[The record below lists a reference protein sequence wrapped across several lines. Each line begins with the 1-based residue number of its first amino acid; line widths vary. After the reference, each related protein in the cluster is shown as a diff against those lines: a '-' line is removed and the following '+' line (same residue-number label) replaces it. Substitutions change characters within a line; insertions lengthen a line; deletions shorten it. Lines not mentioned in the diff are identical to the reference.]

1 MNENQDVPDTVFSSS
16 PLRKIVHFDE
26 TTSIPPQAATSTSL
40 LTPPSTSSLPFPIVS
55 KKPGVRFKFVC
66 FLLSIFIALIIGFVF
81 TILFIIHAKHIPQYN
96 FFSHRFLLKLP
107 EQNAKDHKYHLFE
120 HFDALWIDQLD
131 FTSDICNDFYGF
143 VCRKWLSNHPLSS
156 LEYKRSWLTERSKD
170 IRENFA
176 KKLTN
181 LSEIEAYNYQIKIE
195 RKKSQEL
202 TYDTDVDSFDAVT
215 SEKNELEQFYSLHHE
230 YDVDDDDHKL
240 VKRESTLN
248 PNDLSQSIS
257 NMLLY
262 YHQCVHTSES
272 VLIEELQR
280 LAYDHFW
287 FTNNYEIIS
296 TTDHLHF
303 LFEQMI
309 EHPLMHIWN
318 INTINLGTQII
329 IHIQRKIQD
338 QQKFLLI
345 HQIEQAS
352 LFEHYV
358 RKNHINLCYQSARV
372 GPLANTLKEYSE
384 LLTSTLT
391 SSNSSINDDLH
402 HLISNEESLPIVYSS
417 VRRPND
423 LRDLIQFMLD
433 QNMIESLNNTD
444 IYDLFLNFT
453 HDLEQYLLNVPIF
466 RSTIL
471 YQCQLFLNYYIR
483 FRSLNDTNLEKW
495 LDYISSSIIH
505 IILHSWPGD
514 ASYTC
519 LYSTIVRHNQFE
531 IISYWNTFI
540 HYTKK
545 QIKEISSPIVTV
557 EIRLVDFFQLDSIFR
572 FLFADHFAHYCN
584 LMVYKYGPKLL
595 PFVSVFHE
603 GIQIS
608 LKSLWKQT
616 LQEHAKEQINIHSLL
631 LPSNHIPNDCLTL
644 LEYYYPFTLSSF
656 YEEYMS
662 NKTEQLY
669 LIANELSNLL
679 VKNSDNNDSLSSIQ
693 FHIKPERLKLFH
705 ELSSTKLHI
714 PYEYYLIE
722 DNYLSTAWNI
732 IENYQEELVQP
743 IHTFFEI
750 NGHHTIEQ
758 GIFLQPTVAE
768 LYSNETTRL
777 AALLLIGHE
786 LGHALCPCEINQTE
800 REYFADL
807 ISLHLIINYNEQQ
820 LNRTLTSDDMKKFF
834 ITYVQSE
841 CIHINYDI
849 ISLMNKQKNFIE
861 LHINRILQKN
871 QQFQTIFNCSLKQ
884 NRSIKTIN
892 NLLVEIGAACRKM
905 KH

>member
-1 MNENQDVPDTVFSSS
+1 MNENQDVPDTIFSSS

-26 TTSIPPQAATSTSL
+26 TTSMPPQAATSTSL
-40 LTPPSTSSLPFPIVS
+40 LTSPSTSSLPFPIIS
-55 KKPGVRFKFVC
+55 EKPSVRFKFLC
-66 FLLSIFIALIIGFVF
+66 LLLGSFIALTIGFIL
-81 TILFIIHAKHIPQYN
+81 TILFITHATHMPQHD
-96 FFSHRFLLKLP
+96 FLSHRFFSKLS
-107 EQNAKDHKYHLFE
+107 ERNATNNKHNLFKN
-120 HFDALWIDQLD
+120 FNSLWINQLD
-131 FTSDICNDFYGF
+131 FSSDICNDFYGF

-156 LEYKRSWLTERSKD
+156 LEFKRSWLTEKSKY
-170 IRENFA
+170 IRDNFA
-176 KKLTN
+176 EKLN
-181 LSEIEAYNYQIKIE
+181 NFSEIEAYNYQMKIE
-195 RKKSQEL
+195 KNKTQVL
-202 TYDTDVDSFDAVT
+202 TYDVDIDNFDGVT
-215 SEKNELEQFYSLHHE
+215 SEKNELEQFYSLHDPYNTE
-230 YDVDDDDHKL
+230 DHKL
-240 VKRESTLN
+240 VKRELTLN

-262 YHQCVHTSES
+262 YHQCTHTSES

-280 LAYDHFW
+280 LAYDRFW

-309 EHPLMHIWN
+309 EHPLMRIWN

-352 LFEHYV
+352 IFEHYV
-358 RKNHINLCYQSARV
+358 RKNHIDLCYQSTRV
-372 GPLANTLKEYSE
+372 GSLANTLKEYNE

-391 SSNSSINDDLH
+391 SSNFSINDDLH
-402 HLISNEESLPIVYSS
+402 RLISNKESLPIIYSS
-417 VRRPND
+417 IRRPND
-423 LRDLIQFMLD
+423 LRDLIHFMLD
-433 QNMIESLNNTD
+433 KNMIQSLNNTE
-444 IYDLFLNFT
+444 IYDLFLNFI

-483 FRSLNDTNLEKW
+483 FRSLNNTKLETW

-505 IILHSWPGD
+505 LILHSWPGD

-531 IISYWNTFI
+531 IIPYWNTFI

-608 LKSLWKQT
+608 LKSLWKRT
-616 LQEHAKEQINIHSLL
+616 LQEHSKEQINIHSLL
-631 LPSNHIPNDCLTL
+631 LPSNRIPNDCLTL

-669 LIANELSNLL
+669 LIANELRNLL
-679 VKNSDNNDSLSSIQ
+679 INNSDNDSLSSIQ
-693 FHIKPERLKLFH
+693 FHIKPEH
-705 ELSSTKLHI
+705 
-714 PYEYYLIE
+714 
-722 DNYLSTAWNI
+722 NYLSTTCNI
-732 IENYQEELVQP
+732 IENFQEELVQP

-777 AALLLIGHE
+777 AALLLIAHE
-786 LGHALCPCEINQTE
+786 LGHALCPCGINQTE

-807 ISLHLIINYNEQQ
+807 ISLQLIINYNEQQ
-820 LNRTLTSDDMKKFF
+820 LNRTLTSNDIKKFF

-841 CIHINYDI
+841 CTHINHGI

-871 QQFQTIFNCSLKQ
+871 EQFQTIFNCSLNQ
-884 NRSIKTIN
+884 NRQTKTIN
-892 NLLVEIGAACRKM
+892 SLLLELCVTCRKT